1 MGGSQVSA
9 CYPLCL
15 NDSSVLS
22 KSQGLACVGG
32 GSICRGRSEA
42 VEGPQFLRSLMKL
55 AMTKAK
61 DNSLL
66 ASRVERVLSSV
77 GGDQTPDSWDTPN
90 IQPKNT
96 SSGLWVWLLDDT
108 TPTARFSH
116 KKKMCGEKL
125 CSDLNPLSL
134 LWWLEPV
141 WPLLGSIGHHSRAS
155 LLLPPPALSCLTLY
169 IHDAGHSLKW
179 LLMRGLERFFAQ
191 NNFSCF
197 TIMAE
202 ISTIKI
208 TPSCS
213 EKQHIIKI
221 VLILESE
228 RLRKF
233 IFPTF

>member
-96 SSGLWVWLLDDT
+96 SSGL
-108 TPTARFSH
+108 
-116 KKKMCGEKL
+116 
-125 CSDLNPLSL
+125 
-134 LWWLEPV
+134 
-141 WPLLGSIGHHSRAS
+141 
-155 LLLPPPALSCLTLY
+155 
-169 IHDAGHSLKW
+169 
-179 LLMRGLERFFAQ
+179 
-191 NNFSCF
+191 
-197 TIMAE
+197 
-202 ISTIKI
+202 
-208 TPSCS
+208 
-213 EKQHIIKI
+213 
-221 VLILESE
+221 
-228 RLRKF
+228 
-233 IFPTF
+233 